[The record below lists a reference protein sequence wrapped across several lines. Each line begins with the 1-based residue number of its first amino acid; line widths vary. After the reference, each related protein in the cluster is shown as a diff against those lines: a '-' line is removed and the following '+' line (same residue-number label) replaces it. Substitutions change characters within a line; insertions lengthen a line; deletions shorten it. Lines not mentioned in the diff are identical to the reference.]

1 MPFSGASSRWLQRYA
16 PALLAV
22 ALIIA
27 MSISLAW
34 QAAGWLRLQ
43 RSPVAVAASPV
54 SHESIRSDPT
64 RLARLFG
71 TSAQDPNA
79 PPPATNLDLVLKGSF
94 VQSDP
99 KLSSAIIQ
107 RQGDK
112 PHRYAV
118 GGEISDGVKLH
129 AVYRDRVELQRG
141 GRLESLPF
149 PHRSGDCWPAR
160 TTLQARTTRSNNC
173 KACRMRT
180 LQHCASAWTPCASR
194 WKPRP
199 SQNPPKKTRASP
211 RPRLRKAT
219 DPMSQPLL
227 RALFAPS
234 SRSYVPAVLLSLAL
248 GIQAAH
254 AENNGG
260 NAFVPAGNQQEAHW
274 TINLKDADIREFIDQ
289 ISEITGET
297 FVVDPRVKGQV
308 SVVSKAQLSLSEVYQ
323 LFLSVMSTHGFTVV
337 AQGDQARIVPNAEAK
352 TEAGGGQS
360 APDRLETRVI
370 QVQQSPVSELIPL
383 IRPLVPQYGHLAA
396 VPSANALII
405 SDRSANI
412 ARIED
417 VIRQLDQKGS
427 HDYSVINLRYGWVM
441 DAAEVLNNAM
451 SRGQAK
457 GAAGAQVIADARKPP
472 DHPRPAA
479 GARQLVQLAQ
489 SLDTLTARSA
499 NTRVIRLRHNDAK
512 TLAETL
518 GQISEGMK
526 NNGGQGGEQTGGGRP
541 SNILIRADESTNA
554 LVLLADPDTVN
565 ALEDIVRQLDVPRAQ
580 VLVEAAIVE
589 ISGDIQDA
597 VGVQWAIN
605 KGGMGGTKTNFANT
619 GLSIGTLLQSLE
631 QQGTGIHPRRRHR
644 RHRQQQL
651 RRAGHRA
658 LGQHQEQPAV
668 DPEPVD
674 PGQPE
679 SGDSG
684 RPERTV
690 PDRLLHH
697 QQRRFEQPVHHRGA
711 QGYRRQPQG
720 HSAHQRRRG
729 PAPGDRAGDLGP
741 AAQRPAAQQYRPD
754 HQQALDQEHHPRRER
769 PSDRDRRPDPGR
781 RFPSRVEGSP
791 ARGHPIARS
800 PVPFH
805 QGHTQAQPDGLP
817 ASYGGPRQRRSRR
830 ALGQEIQRHPGHR
843 RHSRPGGRP
852 SILPTN
858 ANQLFDG
865 QAVDLRE
872 LKTE

>member
-1 MPFSGASSRWLQRYA
+1 
-16 PALLAV
+16 
-22 ALIIA
+22 
-27 MSISLAW
+27 
-34 QAAGWLRLQ
+34 
-43 RSPVAVAASPV
+43 
-54 SHESIRSDPT
+54 
-64 RLARLFG
+64 
-71 TSAQDPNA
+71 
-79 PPPATNLDLVLKGSF
+79 
-94 VQSDP
+94 
-99 KLSSAIIQ
+99 
-107 RQGDK
+107 
-112 PHRYAV
+112 
-118 GGEISDGVKLH
+118 
-129 AVYRDRVELQRG
+129 
-141 GRLESLPF
+141 
-149 PHRSGDCWPAR
+149 
-160 TTLQARTTRSNNC
+160 
-173 KACRMRT
+173 
-180 LQHCASAWTPCASR
+180 
-194 WKPRP
+194 
-199 SQNPPKKTRASP
+199 
-211 RPRLRKAT
+211 
-219 DPMSQPLL
+219 MSQPLL

-248 GIQAAH
+248 GIQAAY
-254 AENNGG
+254 AENGGG

-457 GAAGAQVIADARKPP
+457 GAAGAQVIADARTNRLIILGPP
-472 DHPRPAA
+472 Q
-479 GARQLVQLAQ
+479 ARAKLVQLAQ
-489 SLDTLTARSA
+489 SLDTPTARSA

-554 LVLLADPDTVN
+554 LILLADPDTVN

-605 KGGMGGTKTNFANT
+605 KGGMGGTRTNFGNT
-619 GLSIGTLLQSLE
+619 GLSIGTLLQALKDDKPPALPDGAIVGIGSSSFGALVTALSANSKSNLLSTPSLLTLDNQKAEILVGQNVPFNTGSYTTNSEGSSNPFTTVERKDIGVNLKVTPHINDGAALRLEIE
-631 QQGTGIHPRRRHR
+631 QEISSIAPSV
-644 RHRQQQL
+644 QQVSNTDIITNKRSIKSTILAENGQVIVLGGLIQDDVVQAESKVPLLGDIPWLGKLFRSTKDTHTKRNLMVFL
-651 RRAGHRA
+651 RPTVVLDGAGLA
-658 LGQHQEQPAV
+658 AI
-668 DPEPVD
+668 
-674 PGQPE
+674 
-679 SGDSG
+679 SGKKYSDI
-684 RPERTV
+684 RV
-690 PDRLLHH
+690 
-697 QQRRFEQPVHHRGA
+697 
-711 QGYRRQPQG
+711 
-720 HSAHQRRRG
+720 
-729 PAPGDRAGDLGP
+729 
-741 AAQRPAAQQYRPD
+741 
-754 HQQALDQEHHPRRER
+754 LD
-769 PSDRDRRPDPGR
+769 GR
-781 RFPSRVEGSP
+781 RSPEG
-791 ARGHPIARS
+791 RG
-800 PVPFH
+800 
-805 QGHTQAQPDGLP
+805 
-817 ASYGGPRQRRSRR
+817 
-830 ALGQEIQRHPGHR
+830 
-843 RHSRPGGRP
+843 
-852 SILPTN
+852 SILPSS
-858 ANQLFDG
+858 AGQLFDG
-865 QAVDLRE
+865 QTVDLRD
-872 LKTE
+872 LKAE

>member
-1 MPFSGASSRWLQRYA
+1 
-16 PALLAV
+16 
-22 ALIIA
+22 
-27 MSISLAW
+27 
-34 QAAGWLRLQ
+34 
-43 RSPVAVAASPV
+43 
-54 SHESIRSDPT
+54 
-64 RLARLFG
+64 
-71 TSAQDPNA
+71 
-79 PPPATNLDLVLKGSF
+79 
-94 VQSDP
+94 
-99 KLSSAIIQ
+99 
-107 RQGDK
+107 
-112 PHRYAV
+112 
-118 GGEISDGVKLH
+118 
-129 AVYRDRVELQRG
+129 
-141 GRLESLPF
+141 
-149 PHRSGDCWPAR
+149 
-160 TTLQARTTRSNNC
+160 
-173 KACRMRT
+173 
-180 LQHCASAWTPCASR
+180 
-194 WKPRP
+194 
-199 SQNPPKKTRASP
+199 
-211 RPRLRKAT
+211 
-219 DPMSQPLL
+219 L

-248 GIQAAH
+248 GIQVAH
-254 AENNGG
+254 AEDSGR

-457 GAAGAQVIADARKPP
+457 GAAGAQVIADARTNRLIILGPP
-472 DHPRPAA
+472 Q
-479 GARQLVQLAQ
+479 ARAKLVQLAQ
-489 SLDTLTARSA
+489 SLDTPTARSA

-554 LVLLADPDTVN
+554 LILLADPDTVN

-605 KGGMGGTKTNFANT
+605 KGGMGGTRTNFGNT
-619 GLSIGTLLQSLE
+619 GLSIGTLLQALKDDKPPALPDGAIVGIGSSSFGALVTALSANSKSNLLSTPSLLTLDNQKAEILVGQNVPFNTGSYTTNSEGSSNPFTTVERKDIGVNLKVTPHINDGAALRLEIE
-631 QQGTGIHPRRRHR
+631 QEISSIAPSV
-644 RHRQQQL
+644 QQVSNTDIITNKRSIKSTILAENGQVIVLGGLIQDDVVQAESKVPLLGDIPWLGKLFRSTKDTHTKRNLMVFL
-651 RRAGHRA
+651 RPTVVLDGAGLA
-658 LGQHQEQPAV
+658 AI
-668 DPEPVD
+668 
-674 PGQPE
+674 
-679 SGDSG
+679 SGKKYSDI
-684 RPERTV
+684 RV
-690 PDRLLHH
+690 
-697 QQRRFEQPVHHRGA
+697 
-711 QGYRRQPQG
+711 
-720 HSAHQRRRG
+720 
-729 PAPGDRAGDLGP
+729 
-741 AAQRPAAQQYRPD
+741 
-754 HQQALDQEHHPRRER
+754 LD
-769 PSDRDRRPDPGR
+769 GR
-781 RFPSRVEGSP
+781 RSPEG
-791 ARGHPIARS
+791 RG
-800 PVPFH
+800 
-805 QGHTQAQPDGLP
+805 
-817 ASYGGPRQRRSRR
+817 
-830 ALGQEIQRHPGHR
+830 
-843 RHSRPGGRP
+843 
-852 SILPTN
+852 SILPSS
-858 ANQLFDG
+858 AGQLFDG
-865 QAVDLRE
+865 QTVDLRD
-872 LKTE
+872 LKAE